1 MTLPDR
7 ADEHSQVSER
17 VGDVRDFREEG
28 PTLMS
33 STAVMP
39 MPMRLTGSVAPY
51 ARVRVPWQSALAP
64 VSAGFGL
71 GFGSSTC
78 VTSGTDHNQA
88 TEINTKAHG
97 ARRLPETST

>member
-1 MTLPDR
+1 MN
-7 ADEHSQVSER
+7 
-17 VGDVRDFREEG
+17 
-28 PTLMS
+28 

-39 MPMRLTGSVAPY
+39 MPMPITGSVAPAPY
-51 ARVRVPWQSALAP
+51 ARVRVPWQSSVAP

-71 GFGSSTC
+71 GLGSSFAC
-78 VTSGTDHNQA
+78 VTTTDHLNQA

>member
-1 MTLPDR
+1 MN
-7 ADEHSQVSER
+7 
-17 VGDVRDFREEG
+17 
-28 PTLMS
+28 

-39 MPMRLTGSVAPY
+39 MPMPLTGSVAPY

-71 GFGSSTC
+71 GLGSSFAC
-78 VTSGTDHNQA
+78 VTTTDHLNQA